1 MKSQF
6 RILVLGDEVGLKPKG
21 NITCVYE
28 CVCFCVCVFVCL
40 CAWVRWKSCLLNLVW
55 VLHPELFKGPCHKNL
70 GILIGCCSDYT
81 L

>member
-28 CVCFCVCVFVCL
+28 CVCFCVCVCMGAL
-40 CAWVRWKSCLLNLVW
+40 E
-55 VLHPELFKGPCHKNL
+55 VLFAEPGL
-70 GILIGCCSDYT
+70 GTASRALQRA
-81 L
+81 LP